1 MSRQCR
7 VSKRHEGTVMATI
20 HRRVTRSGHIRY
32 RAQVR
37 IKNQPWVLATFQ
49 KLSYKMPAELYK
61 SLTWNRGTEH
71 LELSSSELGVQTI
84 SQPIPTE
91 INREHREHDRH
102 PWEGH
107 DPPGERYVGAAV
119 CNHITPARSGLRNSY
134 P

>member
-1 MSRQCR
+1 MQYINFSAANRLFIPPRFLLTYFLYFRTHSLSYPGSNQ
-7 VSKRHEGTVMATI
+7 
-20 HRRVTRSGHIRY
+20 
-32 RAQVR
+32 
-37 IKNQPWVLATFQ
+37 NQPSVSATFQ
-49 KLSYKMPAELYK
+49 KLSHKMPAELYK
-61 SLTWNRGTEH
+61 SLTWDRGTEH